1 MSKPTDVKA
10 LLGSLGA
17 GVTEQIL
24 AKVLSDSSVA
34 VLTNDAKKKAT
45 VTLQLDISRMS
56 ADSDEAVK
64 IDAKLSFKVPTKRG
78 DKQENETRE
87 TVMYYDPQRGLVDTA
102 PKRKEEASGF
112 GMDSGMPVGHEMRG
126 S

>member
-10 LLGSLGA
+10 LIESLGA

-24 AKVLSDSSVA
+24 AKVVSDASLA

-45 VTLQLDISRMS
+45 VTLQLEISKLS
-56 ADSDEAVK
+56 PDSEEAVK
-64 IDAKLSFKVPTKRG
+64 IDAKLAFKLPTKRG

-87 TVMYYDPQRGLVDTA
+87 TVMYYDSQRGLVDTP
-102 PKRKEEASGF
+102 PKRKEENTDF
-112 GMDSGMPVGHEMRG
+112 GMASGMPVGLEMRG